1 MRLCCLKHFLLIII
15 KCLFHYIY
23 YILNKDLK
31 INHQSKQLKN
41 KHALFNSILL
51 FTLSEILFL
60 NDKRF
65 HILIP
70 L

>member
-41 KHALFNSILL
+41 KHALFNSILCL
-51 FTLSEILFL
+51 L
-60 NDKRF
+60 
-65 HILIP
+65 
-70 L
+70 